1 MLEANDFCGRGDG
14 TASKSTSEARA
25 AGREDDP
32 TRLAKGEEGYCAL
45 EKYVFAFVTI
55 GPPCSVQELRIRGL
69 DMNAT
74 HQNRRVPSTSR
85 LHHHPRIWVR
95 RSFVSS
101 CYFQDV
107 CSDRATLHAY
117 RRG

>member
-107 CSDRATLHAY
+107 CSDRATLRAY